1 MGGGPAEAA
10 WAVGHVVRGASVL
23 AWSAEVLST
32 RANALKHLVRLRP
45 RLRVKVSGTGTGRGR
60 GRVTV
65 GAARPY
71 GR

>member
-1 MGGGPAEAA
+1 M
-10 WAVGHVVRGASVL
+10 VRGASVL
-23 AWSAEVLST
+23 AWSAEVLKVLST
-32 RANALKHLVRLRP
+32 RANALKHLGRLRP
-45 RLRVKVSGTGTGRGR
+45 RLRVKGSGTGRGRGR

>member
-1 MGGGPAEAA
+1 M
-10 WAVGHVVRGASVL
+10 L
-23 AWSAEVLST
+23 AWSAEVLKVLST

-45 RLRVKVSGTGTGRGR
+45 RLRVKGSGTGRGRGR